1 MTGLLKRSVVL
12 LSWTAGAKVKK
23 TLDSILPMR
32 FPRRCFPVP
41 LGLFLLCNTLLLSQL
56 QAGELV
62 SLASFNVENY
72 LLNSDQGRS
81 PKSHVARRA
90 VEKSLLCMRAD
101 VVALQAIGSEKALL
115 ELKLDLGAE
124 SLSYPHHAITKTP
137 DSPIHVALLSRFP
150 ITHVAHHVTNVFVLY
165 GRAFRPSRGFLEVD
179 IEIPAQK
186 KLKVFVAHLKSK
198 RPVGYGDQW
207 DIRTREALL
216 LRSLVNARMNLD
228 PNQMLAV
235 VGDFNDGPASR
246 TLKFLRGGKGEMRF
260 KDARPIEGSPKSL
273 QKADSKAGKRSTAWT
288 HFFQDEDMFSRVDFI
303 LLNRALSSLY
313 REEKS
318 YVLDMPYWGQASDH
332 RPVLAV
338 FEMP

>member
-101 VVALQAIGSEKALL
+101 VVALQEIGSE
-115 ELKLDLGAE
+115 
-124 SLSYPHHAITKTP
+124 T
-137 DSPIHVALLSRFP
+137 SP
-150 ITHVAHHVTNVFVLY
+150 
-165 GRAFRPSRGFLEVD
+165 
-179 IEIPAQK
+179 
-186 KLKVFVAHLKSK
+186 
-198 RPVGYGDQW
+198 
-207 DIRTREALL
+207 
-216 LRSLVNARMNLD
+216 
-228 PNQMLAV
+228 
-235 VGDFNDGPASR
+235 
-246 TLKFLRGGKGEMRF
+246 
-260 KDARPIEGSPKSL
+260 
-273 QKADSKAGKRSTAWT
+273 
-288 HFFQDEDMFSRVDFI
+288 
-303 LLNRALSSLY
+303 LN
-313 REEKS
+313 
-318 YVLDMPYWGQASDH
+318 
-332 RPVLAV
+332 
-338 FEMP
+338 